1 MIMEVS
7 LTFSG
12 KEHEVPFVKG
22 DTVSDILK
30 KVEINPETV
39 IVKRKNTIIPDDE
52 EIKDGDSLY
61 VLKIVSGG

>member
-12 KEHEVPFVKG
+12 KEEDIILVKG

-30 KVEINPETV
+30 KAKINPETV
-39 IVKRKNTIIPDDE
+39 IVRRKNTIIPDDE
-52 EIKDGDSLY
+52 EVKDSDVLY
-61 VLKIVSGG
+61 VLKVVSGG